1 MLRTRTLFA
10 AITIAA
16 VSLLAACGDSGDSAD
31 GATDT
36 TAAATAD
43 TAGGDTAT
51 NDTATSDT
59 ATNDTSTGDTAS
71 PVPTGPGKDT
81 EFCKFQ
87 QELNDMATP
96 FDNQDSGVAEFQ
108 QYFTEM
114 VNPAIDKLESLAP
127 DEVKAQMTT
136 LANGL
141 RKFSAAFEKNGWDP
155 QKAYAD
161 PDLQALATDADY
173 NAAGSAV
180 DTFCGF

>member
-31 GATDT
+31 GAADT
-36 TAAATAD
+36 TAAAVADTSAAGASDTTAATAD
-43 TAGGDTAT
+43 TGVP
-51 NDTATSDT
+51 TS
-59 ATNDTSTGDTAS
+59 DTAS

-87 QELNDMATP
+87 QQLNDMSTP
-96 FDNQDSGVAEFQ
+96 FDNQDSGAAEFEK
-108 QYFTEM
+108 YFTEM

-127 DEVKAQMTT
+127 DEVKAQMAT
-136 LANGL
+136 LAAGL
-141 RKFSAAFEKNGWDP
+141 RQFSAAFEKNGWDP

-161 PDLQALATDADY
+161 PDLQALAQDADY
-173 NAAGSAV
+173 NAAGAAV